1 MRAGFVVLDLTLPN
15 LRLPSCLNF
24 SCHPADRRTEQ
35 FKPAVPMSQLH
46 GDGNMKTACKIVP
59 VLVSLLLPF
68 PTECHPQQD
77 SPVEVVELFS
87 THYGSANM
95 DQTAKY
101 TTEHFRD
108 NRPKSVWIVDT
119 WKTLQQIE
127 YKRLQGSVI
136 GSKIKDN
143 RAAVILDARIGTAAG
158 ETNQKEIYYLIKQGQ
173 KWLID
178 RLQVTDED
186 VNISAEKMKL

>member
-1 MRAGFVVLDLTLPN
+1 
-15 LRLPSCLNF
+15 
-24 SCHPADRRTEQ
+24 
-35 FKPAVPMSQLH
+35 
-46 GDGNMKTACKIVP
+46 MKTAFTIVP

-68 PTECHPQQD
+68 QAECHAQQD
-77 SPVEVVELFS
+77 SPVDVVKLFS
-87 THYGSANM
+87 TDYGSANM
-95 DQTAKY
+95 DETAKY

-119 WKTLQQIE
+119 WRTLRQIE
-127 YKRLQGSVI
+127 YKRLHGSVI
-136 GSKIKDN
+136 GSKIKGN

-158 ETNQKEIYYLIKQGQ
+158 ETNQKEIYYLIKEGQ

>member
-1 MRAGFVVLDLTLPN
+1 
-15 LRLPSCLNF
+15 
-24 SCHPADRRTEQ
+24 
-35 FKPAVPMSQLH
+35 
-46 GDGNMKTACKIVP
+46 MKTACKIVP
-59 VLVSLLLPF
+59 VLVSLLLLF
-68 PTECHPQQD
+68 QAECHAQQD
-77 SPVEVVELFS
+77 SPVDVVKLFS
-87 THYGSANM
+87 TDYGSANM
-95 DQTAKY
+95 DETAKY
-101 TTEHFRD
+101 TTEQFRD

-119 WKTLQQIE
+119 WRTLRQIE
-127 YKRLQGSVI
+127 YRRLYGSVI

-158 ETNQKEIYYLIKQGQ
+158 ETNQKEIYYLIKEDQ